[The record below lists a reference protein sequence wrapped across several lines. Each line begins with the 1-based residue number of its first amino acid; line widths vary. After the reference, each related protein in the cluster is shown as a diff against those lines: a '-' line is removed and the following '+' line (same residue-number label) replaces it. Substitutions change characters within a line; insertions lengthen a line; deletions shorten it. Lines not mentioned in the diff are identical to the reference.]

1 MTHEKLK
8 YPPRSD
14 KIVLTGSRTIQT
26 AVCSSLIRR
35 GLLAGLVAAIF
46 LPVYSCSPQ
55 KLRPDHDNLRRKQH
69 DPNQCY
75 TTQQPDSR
83 QK

>member
-1 MTHEKLK
+1 MTLEKLK

-26 AVCSSLIRR
+26 AVCSSPIRR
-35 GLLAGLVAAIF
+35 GLLAGSVAAP
-46 LPVYSCSPQ
+46 LPVYSCSPPQ
-55 KLRPDHDNLRRKQH
+55 TTPDHDNRRKHH

-75 TTQQPDSR
+75 TTQQPASR
-83 QK
+83 